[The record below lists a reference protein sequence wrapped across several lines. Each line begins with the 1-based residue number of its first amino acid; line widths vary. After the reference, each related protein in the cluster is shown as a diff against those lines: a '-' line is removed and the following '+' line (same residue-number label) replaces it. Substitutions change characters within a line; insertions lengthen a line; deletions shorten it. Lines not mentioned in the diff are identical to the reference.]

1 VSVTSYYLDQFFW
14 NEFNDIFAGRK
25 IENMFKIITTV
36 KNIEP
41 SRDSNTEL

>member
-1 VSVTSYYLDQFFW
+1 LW